1 MVVVTLVVKSML
13 SSKKSLTILSEYIL
27 LKNEGNVREFLKEV
41 KRLLE
46 KEELNNAFKLY
57 RINGKYN
64 YNYNGKLPYFNLFL
78 LITIFEAWM
87 NSKGNEPF
95 LNWAE
100 KQPNIYGNVMIS
112 SLQDKT
118 MGFSNHFPDEKHN
131 RGYALCVDIQN
142 KD

>member
-13 SSKKSLTILSEYIL
+13 SSEKSLTILSEYIL

-64 YNYNGKLPYFNLFL
+64 YNYNGKSPYFIL
-78 LITIFEAWM
+78 L
-87 NSKGNEPF
+87 
-95 LNWAE
+95 
-100 KQPNIYGNVMIS
+100 
-112 SLQDKT
+112 
-118 MGFSNHFPDEKHN
+118 
-131 RGYALCVDIQN
+131 
-142 KD
+142 